1 MKENFERL
9 KNDDFHLNIQVTKIE
24 PNNQIYEKTKRV
36 STLFDTKKKS
46 LRDSTINTKEIIRQV
61 LKPEDL
67 EFGNLP
73 IQKLL
78 PVPFEHCIES
88 YSRIERSERLIF
100 IDLKMKKKWID
111 YLINRIQNSAENQVN
126 LVSKQNKNDLQI
138 NIEISEIENAKLYTI
153 CTQRN
158 AFRFTFA
165 ESFLYGSLVCGVD
178 CLKEHQGHAIEEI
191 HQEQLKK
198 GLLNFIIKKWIN

>member
-1 MKENFERL
+1 MQENFERI
-9 KNDDFHLNIQVTKIE
+9 NEENIQLNIKVTKIE
-24 PNNQIYEKTKRV
+24 PSIQGDATKTRFLSKAKSQIR
-36 STLFDTKKKS
+36 
-46 LRDSTINTKEIIRQV
+46 EIKRQV

-78 PVPFEHCIES
+78 PVPFAHCIES

-100 IDLKMKKKWID
+100 IDLKMEKKWID

-165 ESFLYGSLVCGVD
+165 ESVLYASLVCGVD
-178 CLKEHQGHAIEEI
+178 CLKEYQGHAIEEI

>member
-1 MKENFERL
+1 MQENFERI
-9 KNDDFHLNIQVTKIE
+9 NEENIQLNIKVTKIE
-24 PNNQIYEKTKRV
+24 PSIQGDATKTRFLSKDKSQIR
-36 STLFDTKKKS
+36 
-46 LRDSTINTKEIIRQV
+46 EIKRQV

-78 PVPFEHCIES
+78 PVPFAHCIES

-165 ESFLYGSLVCGVD
+165 ESVLYASLVCGVD
-178 CLKEHQGHAIEEI
+178 CLKEYQGHAIEEI

>member
-1 MKENFERL
+1 MQENFERI
-9 KNDDFHLNIQVTKIE
+9 NEENIQLNIKVTKIE
-24 PNNQIYEKTKRV
+24 PSIQGDATKTRFLSKDKSQIR
-36 STLFDTKKKS
+36 
-46 LRDSTINTKEIIRQV
+46 EIKRQV

-111 YLINRIQNSAENQVN
+111 YLINRIQNSTENQVN

-165 ESFLYGSLVCGVD
+165 ESVLYASLVCGVD
-178 CLKEHQGHAIEEI
+178 CLKEYQGHAIEEI

>member
-36 STLFDTKKKS
+36 SILSDTKKKS
-46 LRDSTINTKEIIRQV
+46 LRASAMGTKEIKRQV

-67 EFGNLP
+67 EFRNLP

-78 PVPFEHCIES
+78 PVPFAHCIES

-158 AFRFTFA
+158 AFRLTFA
-165 ESFLYGSLVCGVD
+165 ESFLHASLVCGVD

-191 HQEQLKK
+191 HQEQIKK

>member
-1 MKENFERL
+1 MQENFERI
-9 KNDDFHLNIQVTKIE
+9 NEENIQLNIKVTKIE
-24 PNNQIYEKTKRV
+24 PIIQGDATKTRFLSKDKSQIR
-36 STLFDTKKKS
+36 
-46 LRDSTINTKEIIRQV
+46 EIKRQV

-78 PVPFEHCIES
+78 PVPFAQCIES

-165 ESFLYGSLVCGVD
+165 ESVLYASLVCGVD
-178 CLKEHQGHAIEEI
+178 CLKEYQGHAIEEI

>member
-1 MKENFERL
+1 MQENFERI
-9 KNDDFHLNIQVTKIE
+9 NEENIQLNIKVTKIE
-24 PNNQIYEKTKRV
+24 PSIQDDATKTRFLSKDKSQIR
-36 STLFDTKKKS
+36 
-46 LRDSTINTKEIIRQV
+46 EIKRQV

-165 ESFLYGSLVCGVD
+165 ESVLYASLVCGVD
-178 CLKEHQGHAIEEI
+178 CLKEYQGHAIEEI